1 MANTFQ
7 DLGLSKKII
16 SAISELGFEKP
27 TPVQE
32 TVIPV
37 LLNEKRDLV
46 CLAQT
51 GTGKTAAFGLPMI
64 QKIDFSDKNVQGL
77 ILSPTR
83 ELCRQITEDI
93 KNYSKLYDNLQVV
106 AVYGGSSIEAQV
118 RALKK
123 GAQIIVATPG
133 RMVDLIER
141 GAAHVD
147 GIKTLVLDEADE
159 MLNMG
164 FKDELDFILATTP
177 ADRQTLLFSATL
189 PMEVEGIA
197 KHYMHK
203 PEIITVGVRNSGAS
217 NVKHYYFV
225 VHAKDRYNALK
236 RIADYN
242 PDIYGIVFCRTR
254 QETQEVADML
264 MKDGYNADSLH
275 GELSQNQRDQVMS
288 RFKAKTLSILV
299 ATDVAARGIDVNDLT
314 HVINYNLPDEAEV
327 YTHRSGRTGRAD
339 KNGVSVIIINAK
351 EQNKIKT
358 IEKLI
363 GKTISRAKIPTA
375 TEVCSKQLLH
385 LVQEIE
391 NVEVKEEILE
401 YTDLVY
407 EKWKDLSKEEI
418 IQKVLSAEFNRFL
431 DYYRHAPDLNVQA
444 EESRK
449 GDREGY
455 SNATAQ
461 KVEKGYKWVKMNVG
475 FRQNVTTR
483 HLLRL
488 ASSLGIGKKSV
499 GKIDLRKEVTFIAI
513 SSSAAQFFADEMNNM
528 EYRGNRLRAEVVND

>member
-1 MANTFQ
+1 MAPN
-7 DLGLSKKII
+7 
-16 SAISELGFEKP
+16 
-27 TPVQE
+27 
-32 TVIPV
+32 
-37 LLNEKRDLV
+37 
-46 CLAQT
+46 
-51 GTGKTAAFGLPMI
+51 
-64 QKIDFSDKNVQGL
+64 
-77 ILSPTR
+77 
-83 ELCRQITEDI
+83 
-93 KNYSKLYDNLQVV
+93 
-106 AVYGGSSIEAQV
+106 
-118 RALKK
+118 
-123 GAQIIVATPG
+123 
-133 RMVDLIER
+133 
-141 GAAHVD
+141 
-147 GIKTLVLDEADE
+147 
-159 MLNMG
+159 
-164 FKDELDFILATTP
+164 
-177 ADRQTLLFSATL
+177 RQTLLFSATISREL
-189 PMEVEGIA
+189 DVLIKEFLREPITISVKTGETA
-197 KHYMHK
+197 KN
-203 PEIITVGVRNSGAS
+203 IDQTVVRVNRGEEKID
-217 NVKHYYFV
+217 V
-225 VHAKDRYNALK
+225 
-236 RIADYN
+236 
-242 PDIYGIVFCRTR
+242 
-254 QETQEVADML
+254 
-264 MKDGYNADSLH
+264 LH
-275 GELSQNQRDQVMS
+275 NLLSQPDFSKVLIFGRTKYGVEKLSETLNKRGHKTEAIHGNKNQNHRQRALANFKGNYS
-288 RFKAKTLSILV
+288 RILV